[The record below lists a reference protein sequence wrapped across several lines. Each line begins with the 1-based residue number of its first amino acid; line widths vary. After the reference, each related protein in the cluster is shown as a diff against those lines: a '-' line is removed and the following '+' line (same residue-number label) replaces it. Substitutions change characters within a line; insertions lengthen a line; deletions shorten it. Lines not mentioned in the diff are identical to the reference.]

1 MAYADY
7 SFYADEY
14 VGDAVTEA
22 EWPLYSARASQLVDM
37 LTRYQVQKQGL
48 DSFPAFVQA
57 QVKLAVCAQA
67 DYFAYMG
74 IDLATTGRAGTGF
87 TVGNVSVSYGMRYG
101 SGNAQSAYGAGVSV
115 APAALG
121 FLEQTGLLSR
131 EVSAPVD
138 LFVPFPFLR

>member
-7 SFYADEY
+7 SFYTDEY
-14 VGDAVTEA
+14 VGNAVTEA

-74 IDLATTGRAGTGF
+74 IDLATTGRVGTGF
-87 TVGNVSVSYGMRYG
+87 TVGNVSVSYGG
-101 SGNAQSAYGAGVSV
+101 GNAQSAYSASVSV

-138 LFVPFPFLR
+138 IFVPFPFLR

>member
-87 TVGNVSVSYGMRYG
+87 TVGNVSVSYGRR
-101 SGNAQSAYGAGVSV
+101 NEQSAFSEGVSV

>member
-7 SFYADEY
+7 SFYTDEY
-14 VGDAVTEA
+14 VGNAVTET

-48 DSFPAFVQA
+48 DSFPALVQA
-57 QVKLAVCAQA
+57 QIKLAVCAQA

-87 TVGNVSVSYGMRYG
+87 TVGNVSVSYGG
-101 SGNAQSAYGAGVSV
+101 GNAQSTYSAGISV

-131 EVSAPVD
+131 EVGAPVD
-138 LFVPFPFLR
+138 IFVPFPFLR

>member
-14 VGDAVTEA
+14 VGNAVTET
-22 EWPLYSARASQLVDM
+22 EWPLYSARASQIVDM

-48 DSFPAFVQA
+48 DSFPPFVQA

-74 IDLATTGRAGTGF
+74 IDLATTGRAGTDF
-87 TVGNVSVSYGMRYG
+87 TVGNVSVSYGG
-101 SGNAQSAYGAGVSV
+101 GNAKSTYSAGVSV

-138 LFVPFPFLR
+138 IFVPFPFLR

>member
-67 DYFAYMG
+67 DYFSYMG

-87 TVGNVSVSYGMRYG
+87 TVGNVSVRYG
-101 SGNAQSAYGAGVSV
+101 SENAQSAYSAGVSV

>member
-7 SFYADEY
+7 SFYTDEY
-14 VGDAVTEA
+14 IGNAVTEA
-22 EWPLYSARASQLVDM
+22 EWPLYSARASQLVDI

-57 QVKLAVCAQA
+57 QVKLA

-87 TVGNVSVSYGMRYG
+87 TVGNVSVSYDR
-101 SGNAQSAYGAGVSV
+101 GNAQSAYSAGVSV

>member
-7 SFYADEY
+7 SFYTDEY
-14 VGDAVTEA
+14 IGNAVAET

-87 TVGNVSVSYGMRYG
+87 TVGNVSVSY
-101 SGNAQSAYGAGVSV
+101 SGKTVQSAYGASISV

-131 EVSAPVD
+131 EVNAPVD
-138 LFVPFPFLR
+138 IFVPFPFLR

>member
-7 SFYADEY
+7 SFYTDEY
-14 VGDAVTEA
+14 IGNAVTET

-87 TVGNVSVSYGMRYG
+87 TVGNVSVSYGR
-101 SGNAQSAYGAGVSV
+101 GNVQRAYDAGISV

>member
-67 DYFAYMG
+67 DYFTYMG

-87 TVGNVSVSYGMRYG
+87 TVGNVSVSYG
-101 SGNAQSAYGAGVSV
+101 SGNAQSAYSAGVIV

>member
-14 VGDAVTEA
+14 VGDAVTET
-22 EWPLYSARASQLVDM
+22 EWPLYSARASRLVDM

-74 IDLATTGRAGTGF
+74 IDHRPRRHRLHGG
-87 TVGNVSVSYGMRYG
+87 
-101 SGNAQSAYGAGVSV
+101 QCLGA
-115 APAALG
+115 
-121 FLEQTGLLSR
+121 
-131 EVSAPVD
+131 
-138 LFVPFPFLR
+138 LRQ

>member
-87 TVGNVSVSYGMRYG
+87 TVGNVSVSYSG
-101 SGNAQSAYGAGVSV
+101 GNAQSAYSAGVSV

-121 FLEQTGLLSR
+121 FLEQAGLLSR

>member
-7 SFYADEY
+7 SFYTDEY
-14 VGDAVTEA
+14 VGNAVTET

-87 TVGNVSVSYGMRYG
+87 TVGNVSVSYGG
-101 SGNAQSAYGAGVSV
+101 KNAQSASGASVSV

-131 EVSAPVD
+131 EVNAPVD
-138 LFVPFPFLR
+138 IFVPFPFLR